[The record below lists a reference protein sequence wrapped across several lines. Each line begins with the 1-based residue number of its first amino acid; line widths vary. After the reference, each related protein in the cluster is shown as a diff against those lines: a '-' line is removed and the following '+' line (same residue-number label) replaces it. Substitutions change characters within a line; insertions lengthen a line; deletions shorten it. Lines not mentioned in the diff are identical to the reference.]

1 MHMVTYILFPC
12 TQIQQLETNE
22 QWTSQISAND
32 HDVLSL
38 CGIQFGKLEH
48 KNEIVEAIVKHSC
61 IFSVKAELDQLREG
75 MELFHM
81 PKIFKRYSALF
92 RPLFI
97 HSILRLTAESMQ
109 DMFTIEF
116 SPVGSNRR
124 DNEENVAMHWVSL
137 LEEAGEGLLLNN
149 EEDDNFTVTL
159 EDILFFATGGRQLP
173 PMGFFQQDQYP
184 RASTCANI
192 LELPLIDTYA
202 EFRAAMC
209 YAICNTVGFGFL
221 YCLYIADISSILL

>member
-1 MHMVTYILFPC
+1 MSCSYHFS

-22 QWTSQISAND
+22 QWTSQISASD
-32 HDVLSL
+32 HDVLLL

-48 KNEIVEAIVKHSC
+48 KNAIVEAIVKHSC

-75 MELFHM
+75 MELFRIR
-81 PKIFKRYSALF
+81 KIFKRYSALF
-92 RPLFI
+92 RPLFV
-97 HSILRLTAESMQ
+97 HSTLHLTAESMQ
-109 DMFTIEF
+109 EIFTIAF

-137 LEEAGEGLLLNN
+137 LEEAEEGLLLNN

-159 EDILFFATGGRQLP
+159 EDILFFATGGRQIP
-173 PMGFFQQDQYP
+173 PMGFSPHPTIAFRQDLYP
-184 RASTCANI
+184 RASTCANT
-192 LELPLIDTYA
+192 LELPLIDTYP

-221 YCLYIADISSILL
+221 